1 MGAIIEKLK
10 AQNTLKKVEKIPEV
24 RQKDIPE
31 GLFLACE
38 KCHGAIY
45 QKVLDD
51 NLRVCPHCQ
60 HHFRL
65 NAQERI
71 SYTLDSDSFNEIDA
85 DMTSLN
91 PLDMPEYIEK
101 LDKSR
106 QVLKMSEAFVCGSG
120 QINKINVAF
129 GVLDPF
135 FMMGSMGSVVGEKIT
150 RLVELSI
157 DRRLPLIIVAAS
169 GGARMQEGIFSLMQ
183 MAKTAAAIKRH
194 SLAGLLYISII
205 TDPTTGGVAAS
216 FASLGDILIA
226 EPGALIG
233 FAGPRVIKQTI
244 QQDLPEGFQTS
255 AFQLEHGQ
263 VDIVAKRSQLKPL
276 LTKLLQLHGY
286 GISQ

>member
-10 AQNTLKKVEKIPEV
+10 AQNELKKKEIVPEL
-24 RQKDIPE
+24 RQRDIPG

-51 NLRVCPHCQ
+51 NLRVCPNCQ

-65 NAQERI
+65 NARERI
-71 SYTLDSDSFNEIDA
+71 AYTLDEGSFTERYA
-85 DMTSLN
+85 TMTSLN
-91 PLDMPEYIEK
+91 PLEMPEYTEK
-101 LDKSR
+101 LKKSIDLS
-106 QVLKMSEAFVCGSG
+106 QMNEAFVCGTGTIG
-120 QINKINVAF
+120 QINIAF

-157 DRRLPLIIVAAS
+157 EEKLPLVIIAAS
-169 GGARMQEGIFSLMQ
+169 GGARMQEGIYSLMQ
-183 MAKTAAAIKRH
+183 MAKTSAAIKRH
-194 SLAGLLYISII
+194 SDAGLFYISIL

-226 EPGALIG
+226 EPDALIG

-255 AFQLEHGQ
+255 SFQLEHGQ
-263 VDIVAKRSQLKPL
+263 VDIVAKRSQLRPL
-276 LTKLLQLHGY
+276 LIRLLRLHGY
-286 GISQ
+286 GVNQ

>member
-1 MGAIIEKLK
+1 VGTIIEKLK
-10 AQNTLKKVEKIPEV
+10 AQNQLKKADSAPEIKP
-24 RQKDIPE
+24 RDIPG
-31 GLFLACE
+31 GLFIACD

-51 NLRVCPHCQ
+51 NLRVCPNCQ

-65 NAQERI
+65 SAKERI
-71 SYTLDSDSFNEIDA
+71 TVTLDENSFIEIDEG
-85 DMTSLN
+85 MTSLN
-91 PLDMPEYIEK
+91 PLEMPEYDEK
-101 LDKSR
+101 LKKSS
-106 QVLKMSEAFVCGSG
+106 QLLNMNEAFVSGTGTIGS
-120 QINKINVAF
+120 IPLAF

-157 DRRLPLIIVAAS
+157 SEKLPLIIVAAS
-169 GGARMQEGIFSLMQ
+169 GGARMQEGIYSLMQ
-183 MAKTAAAIKRH
+183 MAKTSAAIKRH
-194 SLAGLLYISII
+194 SDNGLLYISVI

-255 AFQLEHGQ
+255 SFQLEHGQ
-263 VDIVAKRSQLKPL
+263 VDIVAKRAQIRPL
-276 LTKLLQLHGY
+276 LIKLLQLHGY
-286 GISQ
+286 GAHQ